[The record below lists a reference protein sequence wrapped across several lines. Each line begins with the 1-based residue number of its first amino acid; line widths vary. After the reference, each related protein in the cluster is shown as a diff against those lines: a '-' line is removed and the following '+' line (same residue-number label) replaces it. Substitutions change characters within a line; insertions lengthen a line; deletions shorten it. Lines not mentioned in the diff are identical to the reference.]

1 MTRDLPELLAA
12 IGVPARTEWKKI
24 GITGVCD
31 DSRMAQPGSM
41 FVAIPG
47 FVADGHRYI
56 RDAVS
61 RGAVVAVGEEE
72 LDLPV
77 PYVRVPD
84 ARAAL
89 ARLSAE
95 YFFHPTRDLFAV
107 GVTGTNG
114 KTTVCHLIAHLL
126 GESDS
131 EVVGTVSNEA
141 RGLHAVTTPESH
153 VIQQIAYNARESG
166 KRYLVVETSSAG
178 LALHR
183 VVGVDFDAAVFTN
196 LTHDHFEF
204 HANREAYLEAKLI
217 LFQGLKESAAAVINR
232 DDSVADRLIA
242 DTTGRPSTYG
252 IAGPADFRATKIEY
266 ALKET
271 CFVIEHDK
279 ERTRAAISL
288 PGEHNVYNAL
298 AAAAVATSTGMSLA
312 EIVARL
318 ETASSVDGRYQFHTA
333 KNGATVIVDFAH
345 SPDSLQ
351 RMLVSLRPYY
361 QRIVCVFGCG
371 GESDG
376 DKRPIMGRI
385 SGELADVTILTS
397 DNPKTEDP
405 EEIIDAIA
413 QGLIPTGGRY
423 ERIVDRRSAID
434 RAVQISRSGDVV
446 LLAGKGHEPYQIV
459 GHEYIP
465 YNDARYLV
473 SAGHVKR

>member
-1 MTRDLPELLAA
+1 MTRDLLELLAA
-12 IGVPARTEWKKI
+12 IGVPPRTDWEKAE
-24 GITGVCD
+24 ITGVCD
-31 DSRMAQPGSM
+31 DSRMAQPGSL

-56 RDAVS
+56 RDAVF
-61 RGAVVAVGEEE
+61 RGAVAVVGEKEF
-72 LDLPV
+72 DSPV

-89 ARLSAE
+89 AWLSAE
-95 YFFHPTRDLFAV
+95 YFFHPTRDLLTV

-114 KTTVCHLIAHLL
+114 KTTICHLIAHLL
-126 GESDS
+126 GEADS
-131 EVVGTVSNEA
+131 EVVGTVTNED

-153 VIQQIAYNARESG
+153 IIQQIANNARESG
-166 KRYLVVETSSAG
+166 KRCLVVETSSAG

-183 VVGVDFDAAVFTN
+183 VDGVDFDAAVFTN

-204 HANREAYLEAKLI
+204 HATWEAYLEAKLI
-217 LFQGLKESAAAVINR
+217 LFKGLKESAAAVINR
-232 DDSVADRLIA
+232 DDPVADRVIA
-242 DTTGRPSTYG
+242 ETTGRPFTYG

-271 CFVIEHDK
+271 RFVIEHDN
-279 ERTRAAISL
+279 EHAHAAISL

-298 AAAAVATSTGMSLA
+298 AAAAVATSAGMSLTQIA
-312 EIVARL
+312 ASL
-318 ETASSVDGRYQFHTA
+318 ATASSVDGRYQFHTA

-361 QRIVCVFGCG
+361 QRIICVFGCG
-371 GESDG
+371 GESDR

-397 DNPKTEDP
+397 DNPKTENP

-423 ERIVDRRSAID
+423 ERIVDRRSSID
-434 RAVQISRSGDVV
+434 RAVELSRPGDVV

-473 SAGHVKR
+473 SAGLVKR